1 LRKTEGIEQKMPQ
14 KSRKPMSSDALQ
26 TQFESY
32 LLTEKRVCVNTFSAY
47 QQDIAQFVSYLEH
60 NQKTLEQTTI
70 ADVKDYL
77 RYLKETLVLSARSIT
92 RKISALKVLF
102 AYAHERHGMPNLAQD
117 LTFPKLEKKLPEY
130 LSEQEIEKLLA
141 TADADTSLH
150 AQRNKV
156 LLYLLYVSGM
166 RISEL
171 TNLAISSIHFD
182 TGFIHVQGKGGKG
195 RMIPL
200 PAPIL
205 GLLKTHIATVQNS
218 AQAHHQKTDYLFP
231 IIYAGTIRPITRQA
245 CWTIVTQLCK
255 KAGIERKISPHKLR
269 HSLATHMLKS
279 GADLRSLQMLL
290 GHENL
295 ATVQIY
301 THVET
306 SYLRNIYNK
315 KHPRS

>member
-1 LRKTEGIEQKMPQ
+1 
-14 KSRKPMSSDALQ
+14 MSSNALQ

-32 LLTEKRVCVNTFSAY
+32 LLTEKRVCANTFSAY
-47 QQDIAQFVSYLEH
+47 QQDIAQFVHFLESRQ
-60 NQKTLEQTTI
+60 QKTLEQVAI
-70 ADVKDYL
+70 ADVKEYL

-102 AYAHERHGMPNLAQD
+102 TYAHERHGLPNLAED

-130 LSEQEIEKLLA
+130 LSEQEIETVLA
-141 TADADTSLH
+141 AADADTSLH
-150 AQRNKV
+150 AQRNKM

-171 TNLAISSIHFD
+171 TNLTISALHFD

-200 PAPIL
+200 PVPIL
-205 GLLKTHIATVQNS
+205 SLLKAHVEKTQLAAT
-218 AQAHHQKTDYLFP
+218 AHHQKNDYLFP
-231 IIYAGTIRPITRQA
+231 ILYAGTIRPITRQA
-245 CWTIVTQLCK
+245 CWNIVTQLCK

-269 HSLATHMLKS
+269 HSLATHMLKQ

-295 ATVQIY
+295 ATVQVY

-306 SYLRNIYNK
+306 SYLRSIYDK

>member
-1 LRKTEGIEQKMPQ
+1 
-14 KSRKPMSSDALQ
+14 MSSNALQ

-32 LLTEKRVCVNTFSAY
+32 LLTEKRVCANTFSAY
-47 QQDIAQFVSYLEH
+47 QQDIAQFVHFLEH
-60 NQKTLEQTTI
+60 RQKSLETIVI
-70 ADVKDYL
+70 ADVKEYL
-77 RYLKETLVLSARSIT
+77 RYLKETLALSARSIT

-102 AYAHERHGMPNLAQD
+102 TYAHERHGLPNLAED

-130 LSEQEIEKLLA
+130 LSEQEIEILLA
-141 TADADTSLH
+141 TADADTSMH
-150 AQRNKV
+150 APRNKV

-171 TNLAISSIHFD
+171 TQLTISSLHFD
-182 TGFIHVQGKGGKG
+182 TGFVHVQGKGGKG

-200 PAPIL
+200 PVPML
-205 GLLKTHIATVQNS
+205 SLLRTYIDTVQNS
-218 AQAHHQKTDYLFP
+218 IHSQRQKIGYVFP
-231 IIYAGTIRPITRQA
+231 ILYAGKVRPITRQA
-245 CWTIVTQLCK
+245 CWNIVTQLCK

-295 ATVQIY
+295 ATVQVY

-306 SYLRNIYNK
+306 SYLRSIYDK